1 MESHYLPLTAEQYA
15 GAMAQ
20 LDKESR
26 RPPLMAEQYA
36 DAMAQ
41 LETDR

>member
-1 MESHYLPLTAEQYA
+1 
-15 GAMAQ
+15 MAQ